1 MHFIAFQTIDFPR
14 KTIQNTNHFWEI
26 NSLIETIGGKNEPK
40 GARVVLYFISIF
52 HLSITQFKSSL
63 HAKYFKPQLK
73 MYSAILVLYPI
84 DTKA

>member
-40 GARVVLYFISIF
+40 GACVVLYFISIF
-52 HLSITQFKSSL
+52 Q
-63 HAKYFKPQLK
+63 YF
-73 MYSAILVLYPI
+73 I
-84 DTKA
+84 

>member
-40 GARVVLYFISIF
+40 GARVVLILFQYSNIS
-52 HLSITQFKSSL
+52 S
-63 HAKYFKPQLK
+63 KYYTVQIKPPCK
-73 MYSAILVLYPI
+73 VL
-84 DTKA
+84 

>member
-26 NSLIETIGGKNEPK
+26 NSLIETIGRKNEPK

-52 HLSITQFKSSL
+52 QYLSSS
-63 HAKYFKPQLK
+63 KYYTVQIKPPCK
-73 MYSAILVLYPI
+73 VL
-84 DTKA
+84 

>member
-26 NSLIETIGGKNEPK
+26 NSLIETIGRKNEPK

-52 HLSITQFKSSL
+52 Q
-63 HAKYFKPQLK
+63 YF
-73 MYSAILVLYPI
+73 I
-84 DTKA
+84 